1 MRKDFIFDKAKMV
14 DFFIL
19 SKDEFLA
26 SYSYLEEEEYDDTV
40 QEVIDCID
48 RRVGGYEN
56 TSDMKE
62 YTEDGSDLRDV
73 VLGLMMSEWLT
84 K

>member
-1 MRKDFIFDKAKMV
+1 MGEDFIFDKAKMV

-19 SKDEFLA
+19 SKEQFLA
-26 SYSYLEEEEYDDTV
+26 SYDYLEDKEYDDTV
-40 QEVIDCID
+40 KEVIDCID

-56 TSDMKE
+56 TRDMLKYTKE
-62 YTEDGSDLRDV
+62 GIHLRDV

-84 K
+84 R

>member
-1 MRKDFIFDKAKMV
+1 MREDFIFDKAKMV

-19 SKDEFLA
+19 SKEQFLA
-26 SYSYLEEEEYDDTV
+26 SYDYLEDKEYDDTV
-40 QEVIDCID
+40 KEVILCID
-48 RRVGGYEN
+48 RSGYEN
-56 TSDMKE
+56 TSDMLEYAKE
-62 YTEDGSDLRDV
+62 GRDLRDV